1 MFVDAFARFDRE
13 HAKKLKEITNRR
25 AAIRNANGTETPE
38 FIEEARFR
46 EEL

>member
-1 MFVDAFARFDRE
+1 MPLQDLTGNMP
-13 HAKKLKEITNRR
+13 KKLKEITNRR